1 MSAASDNEIRELDAS
16 LAADGEWINLQRLT
30 GTVLI
35 PFKVDCIA
43 FVRGYAAVDLIA
55 SIVQRQ
61 RKVIMSPTQI
71 IRAGWPGPNSS
82 ATPTAKDRRIP
93 IKGDKVIVGGGP
105 CSVEEAG
112 GINLDGDL
120 IRIEMRVLG

>member
-1 MSAASDNEIRELDAS
+1 VSATSEFEVRELDKS
-16 LAADGEWINLQRLT
+16 LAADGEDIELQRLI
-30 GTVLI
+30 GTQLI
-35 PFKVDCIA
+35 PIKVTCRA

-82 ATPTAKDRRIP
+82 ATPTNQDRRVP
-93 IKGDKVIVGGGP
+93 RKGDRAIIDGGL
-105 CSVEEAG
+105 CTVEEAG
-112 GINLDGDL
+112 GINIDSEL

>member
-1 MSAASDNEIRELDAS
+1 MSVASDNEIRELDAS
-16 LAADGEWINLQRLT
+16 LAADGEWIELQRLT

-35 PFKVDCIA
+35 PFKVTCRA

-61 RKVIMSPTQI
+61 RRVIMSPTQI

-82 ATPTAKDRRIP
+82 ATPTNQDRRVP
-93 IKGDKVIVGGGP
+93 RKGDKVIVGGGA
-105 CSVEEAG
+105 CAVEEAG
-112 GINLDGDL
+112 GINVDGEL
-120 IRIEMRVLG
+120 VRIEMRVLG